1 METRYQQMQ
10 SADPDLDAIANAYDE
25 LNRDFD
31 RATGANDRIAVVRRW
46 DGLRRTFGTWEALV
60 GARFAQDT
68 TDGALI
74 AAKIRH
80 SEIRPT
86 ITNMNVK
93 FQSACWHH
101 PRSR

>member
-46 DGLRRTFGTWEALV
+46 DGLRRTFGTWAALV
-60 GARFAQDT
+60 GDSLHWHLEDLNRLHS
-68 TDGALI
+68 GAVAEV
-74 AAKIRH
+74 AA
-80 SEIRPT
+80 
-86 ITNMNVK
+86 
-93 FQSACWHH
+93 
-101 PRSR
+101 SRIGTR